1 MLTVQLKACPAGST
15 MPLAADKLAGT
26 AAHTLAPLRQGSA
39 CPPSALP
46 LMPVGTGLY
55 DESGTELLRV
65 TGHAFLPSRT
75 GIHSLLCP
83 LTTACVDLPVGAIDL
98 TPLKN
103 GVALAWVTLSDK
115 GYCGLREDASG
126 PAVEEMVRASLGL
139 CYAQGFLLPDSRDA
153 LRGLLTSLA
162 LVEGYDLIVTTGGTG
177 VAPRDVTPEATKL
190 VLDYPL
196 PGFVQAMMQ
205 ASLAKTPKGAIS
217 RAMAGVVGQSIV
229 VNLPGSRKA
238 VAENLEAILPAL
250 GHALDK
256 LRGDPADCGA

>member
-1 MLTVQLKACPAGST
+1 MST
-15 MPLAADKLAGT
+15 DYT
-26 AAHTLAPLRQGSA
+26 AA
-39 CPPSALP
+39 
-46 LMPVGTGLY
+46 V
-55 DESGTELLRV
+55 
-65 TGHAFLPSRT
+65 
-75 GIHSLLCP
+75 I
-83 LTTACVDLPVGAIDL
+83 
-98 TPLKN
+98 
-103 GVALAWVTLSDK
+103 TLSDL
-115 GYCGLREDASG
+115 GSRGERADTSG
-126 PAVEEMVRASLGL
+126 PAL
-139 CYAQGFLLPDSRDA
+139 CEILKNDGWNVVHTAILPDDSEQIKAELIRCADD
-153 LRGLLTSLA
+153 LGVC
-162 LVEGYDLIVTTGGTG
+162 LVVTTGGTG

-256 LRGDPADCGA
+256 LRGDPADCGS